1 VQSRAITA
9 VAKLMLLGDI
19 DSQGLSD
26 QTKRLRK
33 SGGWAVFYTLA
44 DAKKTIAEKTGTG
57 FHPA

>member
-1 VQSRAITA
+1 
-9 VAKLMLLGDI
+9 MLLGDI

-44 DAKKTIAEKTGTG
+44 DAKKTTAEKTGTG